1 MSVRH
6 HVVPIHINTPEHVLS
21 IGPVS
26 LTAKQFLLLL
36 LGSSLSY
43 RLWQS
48 LSGLVSGPWQILC
61 FCLALLPILSAG
73 ACAFLHLAGRSLDQW
88 VPVLL
93 RFCLLPRLALWRSLR
108 HCPDHL
114 YPYLAL
120 GADSEPQPLARRR
133 WFRTSWHQKG

>member
-1 MSVRH
+1 MSARSH
-6 HVVPIHINTPEHVLS
+6 IVPIHISTPEHVLS
-21 IGPVS
+21 IGPLS
-26 LTAKQFLLLL
+26 LTARQFLLLL

-48 LSGLVSGPWQILC
+48 LSGLISGPWQMLC
-61 FCLALLPILSAG
+61 FCLALLPVLGAC

-88 VPVLL
+88 MPVLL

-114 YPYLAL
+114 YPHL
-120 GADSEPQPLARRR
+120 
-133 WFRTSWHQKG
+133 T